1 MKNNRQ
7 KFHESKG
14 LPENANLDIVQLAS
28 ISGYPEDALRQVYR
42 RATAPKEGSKEDPF
56 KEQPKKKRVVK
67 KKPVEGFTI
76 GPAGKGVG
84 YNRVYA
90 FIMGKYGKDLDIA
103 TTFGLVSE
111 LAEASPAPKKK
122 KVVLSSLCLDSFPA
136 SDHSTPNESDNDSSS
151 L

>member
-14 LPENANLDIVQLAS
+14 LPEDANLDIVQLAS

-56 KEQPKKKRVVK
+56 KDQPKKRIKK

-84 YNRVYA
+84 YNRVYS

-111 LAEASPAPKKK
+111 LAEASQPTQKKQE
-122 KVVLSSLCLDSFPA
+122 VLSSLCLDSFLA
-136 SDHSTPNESDNDSSS
+136 SPHSTPNESDNDS
-151 L
+151 